1 MRRGMLNCPGSRRE
15 RLARVDAATLQE
27 WTAVAILLAWLSFAA
42 IFVFRRRPSASS
54 ERTRDPMGTVGLL
67 LQGVGFGIVG
77 SIRRPATVPLLDTSF
92 PVLVALAVLDVALAA
107 ASVAL
112 TFWSVRHLGRQWA
125 LAARLVEGHQL
136 VTGGPYHHVRNPI
149 YTGML
154 GMLVATGLAVSRP
167 LALLLGVLV
176 FCAGTVIRVRAEER
190 LLRTAFGETWQAWA
204 RRTPALIPG
213 IW

>member
-1 MRRGMLNCPGSRRE
+1 MDVVR
-15 RLARVDAATLQE
+15 LQE
-27 WTAVAILLAWLSFAA
+27 WTTVAILVAWLSFAA
-42 IFVFRRRPSASS
+42 IFVLRRRPAASA

-67 LQGVGFGIVG
+67 LQGVGFGIVW
-77 SIRRPATVPLLDTSF
+77 SVRRPTSAPLIDTSF
-92 PVLVALAVLDVALAA
+92 PVLVAIAVLAVAIAA

-112 TFWSVRHLGRQWA
+112 VLWSVRTLGRQWA

-136 VTGGPYHHVRNPI
+136 VTGGPYRLVRNPI

>member
-1 MRRGMLNCPGSRRE
+1 MDVVR
-15 RLARVDAATLQE
+15 LQE
-27 WTAVAILLAWLSFAA
+27 WTTVAILVAWLSFAA
-42 IFVFRRRPSASS
+42 IFVLRRRPAASA
-54 ERTRDPMGTVGLL
+54 ERTRDPMGTVGLV
-67 LQGVGFGIVG
+67 LQGLGFGIVW
-77 SIRRPATVPLLDTSF
+77 SVRRPTSAPLIDTSF
-92 PVLVALAVLDVALAA
+92 PVLVAIAVLAVAIAA
-107 ASVAL
+107 GSVAL
-112 TFWSVRHLGRQWA
+112 VLWSVRTLGRQWA

-136 VTGGPYHHVRNPI
+136 VTGGPYRLVRNPI

-154 GMLVATGLAVSRP
+154 GMLVATGLAVSGP
-167 LALLLGVLV
+167 LALPLGVLV

>member
-1 MRRGMLNCPGSRRE
+1 
-15 RLARVDAATLQE
+15 VDVVRLQE
-27 WTAVAILLAWLSFAA
+27 WTTVAILVAWLSFAA
-42 IFVFRRRPSASS
+42 IFVLRRRPAASA

-67 LQGVGFGIVG
+67 LQGVGFGIVW
-77 SIRRPATVPLLDTSF
+77 SVRRPTSAPLIDTSYTL
-92 PVLVALAVLDVALAA
+92 LVAIAVVAVAVAA
-107 ASVAL
+107 GSVAL
-112 TFWSVRHLGRQWA
+112 VLWSIRTLGRQWA

-136 VTGGPYHHVRNPI
+136 ITGGPYRLVRNPI

-154 GMLVATGLAVSRP
+154 GMLVATGLALSRP